1 MDIQLTD
8 EDKAFIDERVRTG
21 TYRSAAAV
29 VEAGLRSLRELEAEQ
44 AELRALIRR
53 ATRIWLPVA
62 TLSMRVPKRS
72 PNRSSPADA
81 PWSAMK
87 RRGIRLTARA
97 RDDLTE
103 IYRGLAIKNPPAAE
117 RLVRII
123 AEKIEAIAGLGLTGT
138 AVDEADEQLLMIVV
152 RDHRVYVR
160 VTDSHLI
167 VLGIRHARRLTLP
180 AHLSAMA
187 RSEKSEDS

>member
-1 MDIQLTD
+1 
-8 EDKAFIDERVRTG
+8 
-21 TYRSAAAV
+21 
-29 VEAGLRSLRELEAEQ
+29 
-44 AELRALIRR
+44 
-53 ATRIWLPVA
+53 
-62 TLSMRVPKRS
+62 
-72 PNRSSPADA
+72 
-81 PWSAMK
+81 MK

-123 AEKIEAIAGLGLTGT
+123 AEKIEAIAGVGLTGT
-138 AVDEADEQLLMIVV
+138 AVDEADEQLRMIVV